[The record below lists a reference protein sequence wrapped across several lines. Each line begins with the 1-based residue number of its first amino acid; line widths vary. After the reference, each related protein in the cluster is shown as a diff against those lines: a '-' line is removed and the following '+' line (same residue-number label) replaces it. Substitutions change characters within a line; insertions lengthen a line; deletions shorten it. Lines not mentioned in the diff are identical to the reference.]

1 MENRIICRVSCEI
14 VEPFPDRP
22 NEGFFN
28 FTIEF
33 SPMADPSF
41 EVGRPSEV
49 AIELGRIIERGLRE
63 SKAIDTEALCIISGE
78 KVEFLVHSLF
88 KLAHFKKKR
97 FGLCAVIFILSIMEE
112 IYWIVRV
119 LLQLLLFVILEDQLL
134 LFQED
139 NLLWY
144 SSSHLI
150 FQIFRFSNLKHSLE
164 EHEPVALNIHHI
176 PVCVTFAFFNNGY

>member
-88 KLAHFKKKR
+88 KLAHFKKKKVWFVR
-97 FGLCAVIFILSIMEE
+97 CDIH
-112 IYWIVRV
+112 IV
-119 LLQLLLFVILEDQLL
+119 DNGG
-134 LFQED
+134 
-139 NLLWY
+139 NLLDCA
-144 SSSHLI
+144 SIAAITALCNFRRPATTISGRQLTVVFFFAFKFSD
-150 FQIFRFSNLKHSLE
+150 FQIFKFK
-164 EHEPVALNIHHI
+164 A
-176 PVCVTFAFFNNGY
+176 